1 VARRHRESVSATLP
15 METVASDNG
24 DTLGQALSGRAAS
37 DRLSEQ
43 PYTGTCAAPPRPANQ
58 GRTFGD
64 RAADQWV
71 PLVSELFQINKPEF
85 CIPPKKN
92 R

>member
-1 VARRHRESVSATLP
+1 VARRHGESGSVTLP
-15 METVASDNG
+15 VETAASDSG
-24 DTLGQALSGRAAS
+24 DALGQALSGRAAS

-43 PYTGTCAAPPRPANQ
+43 PYTGACAAPPRPANQ
-58 GRTFGD
+58 GTTFGD

-71 PLVSELFQINKPEF
+71 PLVSELFQINKLEF
-85 CIPPKKN
+85 HIPPKKN